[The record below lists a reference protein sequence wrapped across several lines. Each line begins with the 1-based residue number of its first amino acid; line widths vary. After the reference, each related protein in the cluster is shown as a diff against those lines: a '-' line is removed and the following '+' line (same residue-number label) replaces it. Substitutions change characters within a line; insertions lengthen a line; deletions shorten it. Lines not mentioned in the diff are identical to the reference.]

1 MFRLSRSRN
10 NKSVDL
16 AQPHPRPVEGRRER
30 ASTTSTTASVPL
42 AATRTI
48 RSRPNTPVTVSVPSS
63 ATRTIKPPP
72 NTPVSPSITHSRTSK
87 PLPITPVSVS
97 DPPATTQT
105 LNPPPNTPVSVKS
118 FPDSRSEHIDSIVA
132 LPTKKSW
139 ENERPRRG
147 SIWRKRTTSTSNS
160 NSSSRSSVKIA
171 NSLPREV
178 YDCIV
183 AQLEQIHMDND
194 QACPSCYLRDLNSL
208 ARTNRVWHKAANTAM
223 YTKPLVF
230 TNKEHGKLPKLNIKG
245 TSRLKLLR
253 KTLRD
258 NLGLGRRV
266 RELHLVDFQALYLN
280 ASIEREEIANSV
292 ASLVMACPSLER
304 LVGFHAPFAHGFD
317 RLSYALSTR
326 TCLKERVWML
336 TDREDEFG
344 EDDELTSGHYIREC
358 DPTERFLDLNS
369 KHRFLS
375 TLILDQEPEPS
386 STPLNYRAVVGTFK
400 GFPYLRHLSVSGL
413 SETSFTNLALNAI
426 PDNLQSLRL
435 EDLPGVT
442 EKGIQR
448 FAASPQAISIRK
460 LTLMD
465 MNITNL
471 ATIASILSPH
481 FASLQRFTLV
491 QDAPPM
497 LDGARTMPKFRSHS
511 LRYIHW
517 ELRSEASPLPA
528 LTLPTSV
535 DSSCSFAIS
544 EPMCCTATSILADAI
559 KNRALPSLR
568 RIRIP
573 HDPQGII
580 QSLCKPLATALLP
593 SDTSKFANALRPSPT
608 NQYSMQLDEPNTP
621 NTPRTKHFSYS
632 VMSTLRVDSKSN
644 SPTSPAFSPN
654 ATEFALTPLRSRL
667 AAQSRILIARK
678 EAAMTFRIF
687 DPEGK
692 KRLDKTVGD
701 YVGSV
706 SSKISYHLK
715 PDDGLS
721 EQSEW
726 ITGIDD
732 LLYGDRVQDAAGEQA
747 PVRIRGPCGHIF
759 DGGMRRGRITVKSL
773 F

>member
-1 MFRLSRSRN
+1 MINR
-10 NKSVDL
+10 
-16 AQPHPRPVEGRRER
+16 
-30 ASTTSTTASVPL
+30 
-42 AATRTI
+42 
-48 RSRPNTPVTVSVPSS
+48 
-63 ATRTIKPPP
+63 
-72 NTPVSPSITHSRTSK
+72 
-87 PLPITPVSVS
+87 
-97 DPPATTQT
+97 
-105 LNPPPNTPVSVKS
+105 
-118 FPDSRSEHIDSIVA
+118 
-132 LPTKKSW
+132 
-139 ENERPRRG
+139 
-147 SIWRKRTTSTSNS
+147 
-160 NSSSRSSVKIA
+160 
-171 NSLPREV
+171 LPREV

-183 AQLEQIHMDND
+183 AQLEHIHLDND
-194 QACPSCYLRDLNSL
+194 QPCPSCYLRDLNSL

-230 TNKEHGKLPKLNIKG
+230 TNKEHAKLPKLNIKG

-258 NLGLGRRV
+258 NLGLARRV
-266 RELHLVDFQALYLN
+266 RELHLVDFQTLYLN

-304 LVGFHAPFAHGFD
+304 LVGFHTPFAHGFD

-336 TDREDEFG
+336 TDREDDFG
-344 EDDELTSGHYIREC
+344 EDDDLTTGHYIREC
-358 DPTERFLDLNS
+358 DPTEHFLHLNS

-375 TLILDQEPEPS
+375 TLVLDQEPEPS

-400 GFPYLRHLSVSGL
+400 GFPYLRHLSVCGL
-413 SETSFTNLALNAI
+413 SDTSFTNLALHAI

-448 FAASPQAISIRK
+448 FAASSQAMSIRK
-460 LTLMD
+460 LTLIDMD
-465 MNITNL
+465 IASL
-471 ATIASILSPH
+471 ATIADILSPH

-491 QDAPPM
+491 QDTPPA
-497 LDGARTMPKFRSHS
+497 LDGAKTMPKFRSHS
-511 LRYIHW
+511 LQYIHW

-528 LTLPTSV
+528 LTFPTSV
-535 DSSCSFAIS
+535 DSSCSFANP
-544 EPMCCTATSILADAI
+544 EPICCIATSILAHAI
-559 KNRALPSLR
+559 KNQALPSLR

-593 SDTSKFANALRPSPT
+593 SDTAKFANALRPSPT
-608 NQYSMQLDEPNTP
+608 NHYSVKLDEPNTP
-621 NTPRTKHFSYS
+621 NTPRTKHFSYT

-667 AAQSRILIARK
+667 AAQSRIITARK

-687 DPEGK
+687 DPEGRK
-692 KRLDKTVGD
+692 KLDKTVGD

-706 SSKISYHLK
+706 SSNISYHLK

-732 LLYGDRVQDAAGEQA
+732 LLHHDRVYDATGEQA
-747 PVRIRGPCGHIF
+747 PVRIRGRCGHIF
-759 DGGMRRGRITVKSL
+759 DPGMRRSRVTVESL

>member
-1 MFRLSRSRN
+1 MFRLSKSRS

-16 AQPHPRPVEGRRER
+16 AQPHPRPVQGKRER
-30 ASTTSTTASVPL
+30 ASTTPTTAPLPL

-48 RSRPNTPVTVSVPSS
+48 KFRPNTPATVSVPST
-63 ATRTIKPPP
+63 ATRSIKPPP
-72 NTPVSPSITHSRTSK
+72 NTPVSPSIPT
-87 PLPITPVSVS
+87 PLSASTP
-97 DPPATTQT
+97 PPATQT
-105 LNPPPNTPVSVKS
+105 SNPLPNTPVSVKS
-118 FPDSRSEHIDSIVA
+118 FRDSRSERNDSLVA
-132 LPTKKSW
+132 LPTKTSG
-139 ENERPRRG
+139 ENERTRTS
-147 SIWRKRTTSTSNS
+147 SIWRKRTISTSNS
-160 NSSSRSSVKIA
+160 NSSSPSLVKMI
-171 NSLPREV
+171 NRLPREV

-183 AQLEQIHMDND
+183 AQLEHIHLDND
-194 QACPSCYLRDLNSL
+194 QPCPSCYLRDLNSL

-230 TNKEHGKLPKLNIKG
+230 TNKEHAKLPKLNIKG

-258 NLGLGRRV
+258 NLGLARRV
-266 RELHLVDFQALYLN
+266 RELHLVDFQTLYLN

-304 LVGFHAPFAHGFD
+304 LVGFHTPFAHGFD

-336 TDREDEFG
+336 TDREDDFG
-344 EDDELTSGHYIREC
+344 EDDDLTTGHYIREC
-358 DPTERFLDLNS
+358 DPTEHFLHLNS

-375 TLILDQEPEPS
+375 TLVLDQEPEPS

-400 GFPYLRHLSVSGL
+400 GFPYLRHLSVCGL
-413 SETSFTNLALNAI
+413 SDTSFTNLALHAI

-448 FAASPQAISIRK
+448 FAASSQAMSIRK
-460 LTLMD
+460 LTLIDMD
-465 MNITNL
+465 IASL
-471 ATIASILSPH
+471 ATIADILSPH

-491 QDAPPM
+491 QDTPPA
-497 LDGARTMPKFRSHS
+497 LDGAKTMPKFRSHS
-511 LRYIHW
+511 LQYIHW

-528 LTLPTSV
+528 LTFPTSV
-535 DSSCSFAIS
+535 DSSCSFANP
-544 EPMCCTATSILADAI
+544 EPICCIATSILAHAI
-559 KNRALPSLR
+559 KNQALPSLR

-593 SDTSKFANALRPSPT
+593 SDTAKFANALRSSPT
-608 NQYSMQLDEPNTP
+608 NHYSVKLDEPNTP
-621 NTPRTKHFSYS
+621 NTPRTKHFSYT

-667 AAQSRILIARK
+667 AAQSRIITARK
-678 EAAMTFRIF
+678 EAAMTFRILT
-687 DPEGK
+687 PKAERNWT
-692 KRLDKTVGD
+692 RLLGTM
-701 YVGSV
+701 S
-706 SSKISYHLK
+706 
-715 PDDGLS
+715 
-721 EQSEW
+721 
-726 ITGIDD
+726 
-732 LLYGDRVQDAAGEQA
+732 AA
-747 PVRIRGPCGHIF
+747 
-759 DGGMRRGRITVKSL
+759 
-773 F
+773 

>member
-1 MFRLSRSRN
+1 MFRLSKSRS

-16 AQPHPRPVEGRRER
+16 AQPHPRPVQGKRER
-30 ASTTSTTASVPL
+30 ASTTPTTAPLPL

-48 RSRPNTPVTVSVPSS
+48 KFRPNTPATVSVPST
-63 ATRTIKPPP
+63 ATRSIK
-72 NTPVSPSITHSRTSK
+72 
-87 PLPITPVSVS
+87 
-97 DPPATTQT
+97 
-105 LNPPPNTPVSVKS
+105 PPPNTPVSVKS
-118 FPDSRSEHIDSIVA
+118 FRDSRSERNDSLVA
-132 LPTKKSW
+132 LPTKTSG
-139 ENERPRRG
+139 ENERTRTS
-147 SIWRKRTTSTSNS
+147 SIWRKRTISTSNA
-160 NSSSRSSVKIA
+160 NSSSPSLVKMI
-171 NSLPREV
+171 NRLPREV

-183 AQLEQIHMDND
+183 AQLEHIHLDND
-194 QACPSCYLRDLNSL
+194 QPCPSCYLRDLNSL

-230 TNKEHGKLPKLNIKG
+230 TNKEHAKLPKLNIKG

-258 NLGLGRRV
+258 NLGLARRV
-266 RELHLVDFQALYLN
+266 RELHLVDFQTLYLN

-304 LVGFHAPFAHGFD
+304 LVGFHTPFAHGFD

-336 TDREDEFG
+336 TDREDDFG
-344 EDDELTSGHYIREC
+344 EDDDLTTGHYIREC
-358 DPTERFLDLNS
+358 DPTEHFLHLNS

-375 TLILDQEPEPS
+375 TLVLDQEPEPS

-400 GFPYLRHLSVSGL
+400 GFPYLRHLSVCGL
-413 SETSFTNLALNAI
+413 SDTSFTNLALHAI

-448 FAASPQAISIRK
+448 FAASSQAMSIRK
-460 LTLMD
+460 LTLIDMD
-465 MNITNL
+465 IASL
-471 ATIASILSPH
+471 ATIADILFPH

-491 QDAPPM
+491 QDTPPA
-497 LDGARTMPKFRSHS
+497 LDGAKTMPKFRSHS
-511 LRYIHW
+511 LQYIHW

-528 LTLPTSV
+528 LTFPTSV
-535 DSSCSFAIS
+535 DSSCSFANP
-544 EPMCCTATSILADAI
+544 EPICCIATSILAHAI
-559 KNRALPSLR
+559 KNQALPSLR

-593 SDTSKFANALRPSPT
+593 SDTAKFANALRPSPT
-608 NQYSMQLDEPNTP
+608 NHYSVKLDEPNTP
-621 NTPRTKHFSYS
+621 NTPRTKHFSYT

-667 AAQSRILIARK
+667 AAQSRIITARK

-687 DPEGK
+687 DPEGRK
-692 KRLDKTVGD
+692 KLDKTVGD

-706 SSKISYHLK
+706 SSNISYHLK

-732 LLYGDRVQDAAGEQA
+732 LLHHDRVHDATGEQA
-747 PVRIRGPCGHIF
+747 PVRIRGRCGHIF
-759 DGGMRRGRITVKSL
+759 DPGMRRSRVTVESL